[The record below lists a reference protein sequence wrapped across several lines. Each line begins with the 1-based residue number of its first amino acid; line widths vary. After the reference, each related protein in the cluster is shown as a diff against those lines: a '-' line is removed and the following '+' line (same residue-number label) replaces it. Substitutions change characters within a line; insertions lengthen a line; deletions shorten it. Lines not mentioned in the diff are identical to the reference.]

1 MLDLGV
7 TIKERRLLKVCDRP
21 VKVRGRYEHTLKDKL
36 CGVTFAKR
44 YDVDV

>member
-7 TIKERRLLKVCDRP
+7 TIKERRDKP
-21 VKVRGRYEHTLKDKL
+21 VQVRGRYEHTLKDKL
-36 CGVTFAKR
+36 CGITFAKR

>member
-7 TIKERRLLKVCDRP
+7 TSKEHVSMKVCDRP